1 MLMLSRPSNPFS
13 LAVFATS
20 VLTIGTASWWV
31 GDQWMLPA
39 VLIGGLLV
47 IRKIQRFSLL
57 ISFLIVAV
65 FVISTFSFI
74 SGFNI
79 LQTIYTTILNSPI
92 LFFAFVMLVE
102 PLTAPTT
109 KNLQIIYG
117 AVLGILFY
125 PQIHFISYYITP
137 EAALLIGNIF
147 SYIVSPKYKLMLSLK
162 EKIKIASDIYEF
174 IFNLDKKINFL
185 PGQYLEWTLGFKN
198 PDSRGNR
205 RYFTIASS
213 PTENFLRIGVKIYP
227 NASSFKKNL
236 ISFKTGDKILAGNLS
251 GDFVLPKNK
260 NQKLVFMAGGI
271 GITPFRSMVKYLL
284 DKNQKLSIIIFY
296 SNKNQKEIVY
306 KNIFDDAEKKLGIKT
321 IYTLTDLE
329 NIPKNW
335 NGEKGRVNGEMIRKN
350 VPDYKETLYYLSG
363 PHSLVV
369 GFEELLYKMGIKS
382 KNIKKDF
389 FPGYV

>member
-1 MLMLSRPSNPFS
+1 M
-13 LAVFATS
+13 
-20 VLTIGTASWWV
+20 
-31 GDQWMLPA
+31 
-39 VLIGGLLV
+39 
-47 IRKIQRFSLL
+47 
-57 ISFLIVAV
+57 
-65 FVISTFSFI
+65 
-74 SGFNI
+74 
-79 LQTIYTTILNSPI
+79 
-92 LFFAFVMLVE
+92 
-102 PLTAPTT
+102 
-109 KNLQIIYG
+109 
-117 AVLGILFY
+117 
-125 PQIHFISYYITP
+125 
-137 EAALLIGNIF
+137 
-147 SYIVSPKYKLMLSLK
+147 
-162 EKIKIASDIYEF
+162 
-174 IFNLDKKINFL
+174 DKKINFL

-350 VPDYKETLYYLSG
+350 VPDYKEALYYLSG
-363 PHSLVV
+363 PYSLVV